1 MKLKKR
7 ERRDEERERERERER
22 NLAEDSPAFVK
33 ARGAKLLRY
42 SALISVVQRL
52 VEDRKLNFQPT
63 FLFPVISSLGML
75 NKDMKQL
82 MKYMVQR
89 FKDYQHL
96 QPPSNDGLPAS
107 VLKGR
112 FKIALKN
119 SVCFALLRGNALSVN
134 NQGVSGGIQ
143 VPP

>member
-1 MKLKKR
+1 M
-7 ERRDEERERERERER
+7 
-22 NLAEDSPAFVK
+22 AEDSPAFMK
-33 ARGAKLLRY
+33 ARGKKLLRY

-52 VEDRKLNFQPT
+52 IEDRKLHTQPT
-63 FLFPVISSLGML
+63 FLFPVISSLGIP
-75 NKDMKQL
+75 NQDFKQL
-82 MKYMVQR
+82 MKYMVER
-89 FKDYQHL
+89 FKDYQRL
-96 QPPSNDGLPAS
+96 QPPSNDGLPAT

-143 VPP
+143 MPP